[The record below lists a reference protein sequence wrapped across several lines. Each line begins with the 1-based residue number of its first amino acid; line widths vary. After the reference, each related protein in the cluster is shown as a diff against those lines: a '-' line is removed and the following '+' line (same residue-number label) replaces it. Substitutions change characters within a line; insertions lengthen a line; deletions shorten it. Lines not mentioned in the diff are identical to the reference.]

1 MSRPITKI
9 ASSVNSGI
17 ASAAARA
24 VANPARASY
33 KIQNLGTNALFVKEG
48 ASASAT
54 DFSYI
59 LAAGTGNDNG
69 TGGSYES
76 PSGEVWIGA
85 LSTAGTLPRYVLVQ
99 RQENSPS

>member
-1 MSRPITKI
+1 MSRLITKI
-9 ASSVNSGI
+9 TYSVNSGI
-17 ASAAARA
+17 VATAAAA
-24 VANPARASY
+24 VANPARVSY
-33 KIQNLGTNALFVKEG
+33 KIQNCGTNALFVKEG
-48 ASASAT
+48 ASATTS
-54 DFSYI
+54 DFTYV

>member
-1 MSRPITKI
+1 MSRQITKI

-17 ASAAARA
+17 ASATAAA

-54 DFSYI
+54 DFSYV

-76 PSGEVWIGA
+76 PSGEVWTGA
-85 LSTAGTLPRYVLVQ
+85 LSIAGTTPRYVLIQ
-99 RQENSPS
+99 RQEQPSS